1 MRKRLKNN
9 FRAAFCQFYID
20 DKLIEEGLE
29 YTGFK
34 IKKGLVD
41 FSLKKLVERKKERP
55 FEGKL
60 HWAGDLEEMRD
71 NRFEDIS

>member
-1 MRKRLKNN
+1 MRTNIV
-9 FRAAFCQFYID
+9 ID

-34 IKKGLVD
+34 TKKELVN
-41 FSLKKLVERKKERP
+41 FALKKLVERKKRKSIIEL
-55 FEGKL
+55 EGKL
-60 HWAGDLEEMRD
+60 HWAGDLEEMRG

>member
-1 MRKRLKNN
+1 MRTNIV
-9 FRAAFCQFYID
+9 ID

-34 IKKGLVD
+34 TKKELVN
-41 FSLKKLVERKKERP
+41 FALKKLVERKKKKSIIEL
-55 FEGKL
+55 EGKL
-60 HWAGDLEEMRD
+60 HWAGDLEEMRN

>member
-1 MRKRLKNN
+1 MRTNVV
-9 FRAAFCQFYID
+9 ID

-34 IKKGLVD
+34 TKKELVNYA
-41 FSLKKLVERKKERP
+41 LKKLVDRKKRKTILEL
-55 FEGKL
+55 EGKL
-60 HWAGDLEEMRD
+60 HWEGNLEEMRG

>member
-1 MRKRLKNN
+1 MRTNIV
-9 FRAAFCQFYID
+9 ID

-34 IKKGLVD
+34 TKKELVN
-41 FSLKKLVERKKERP
+41 FALKKLVERKKRKSIIEL
-55 FEGKL
+55 EGKL
-60 HWAGDLEEMRD
+60 HWVGDLEEMRG